1 MSLNRL
7 KQNISKI
14 IPINDEEFARITSLL
29 KYEKVPAKK
38 IILKK
43 GQKCDFLSFVL
54 KGCVVQYSKFE
65 EKEFVINFL
74 REDTWV
80 GDSDSFLTQNVS
92 NFYLKTLEETELLT
106 IDYAVFMYLIQNHP
120 LFLQYHLINTHR
132 MCSKSDERLAKM
144 NSLSAEDKYN
154 VILTESADII
164 NRVPS
169 KYLASFLGI
178 EPPSLSRIRRNLSKK
193 QQIL

>member
-1 MSLNRL
+1 MNDDELNR
-7 KQNISKI
+7 ISS
-14 IPINDEEFARITSLL
+14 SLR
-29 KYEKVPAKK
+29 YEKVPAKQV
-38 IILKK
+38 ILRK
-43 GQKCDFLSFVL
+43 GQKCDFLSFIL

-80 GDSDSFLTQNVS
+80 GDSDSFLTHNVS
-92 NFYLKTLEETELLT
+92 SFYLKTLEETELLT
-106 IDYAVFMYLIQNHP
+106 MDYAVFMFLIQNHP
-120 LFLQYHLINTHR
+120 GFLQYHLINTHR
-132 MCSKSDERLAKM
+132 KCSESSERLAKM

-154 VILTESADII
+154 VILSESADII

-193 QQIL
+193 EQIL

>member
-1 MSLNRL
+1 MNDDELNR
-7 KQNISKI
+7 ISS
-14 IPINDEEFARITSLL
+14 SLQ
-29 KYEKVPAKK
+29 YEKVPAKQ
-38 IILKK
+38 IILRK
-43 GQKCDFLSFVL
+43 GQKCDFLSFIL
-54 KGCVVQYSKFE
+54 KGCVVQYSKYK

-80 GDSDSFLTQNVS
+80 GDSDSFLSQKVS
-92 NFYLKTLEETELLT
+92 NYYLKTLEETELLT
-106 IDYAVFMYLIQNHP
+106 LDYDGFMYLVQNN
-120 LFLQYHLINTHR
+120 LGFLQYHLIDSHR
-132 MCSKSDERLAKM
+132 NNSQSHERLAKM